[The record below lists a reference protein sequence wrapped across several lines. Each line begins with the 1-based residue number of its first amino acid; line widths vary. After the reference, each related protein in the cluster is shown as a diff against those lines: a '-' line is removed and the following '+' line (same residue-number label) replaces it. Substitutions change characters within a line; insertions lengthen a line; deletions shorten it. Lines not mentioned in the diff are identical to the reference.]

1 MTIEILRIGADF
13 ERYEELLDVILAA
26 FASMDGR
33 IDPPSSAHRL
43 TPASLRQK
51 AAQEIAFAAVEKGQL
66 VGCIF
71 LKPEEA
77 TLYIGKLAVHPA
89 AQGKGIGRLLFGR
102 RKRRPGNWGLPASGW
117 RPASNSPRIT
127 GSLPPGALPGRRKA
141 AMPAMTGRHPS
152 RCASRSTDGTLLRS
166 GSAARGSA
174 GDGRRNRCGC

>member
-1 MTIEILRIGADF
+1 MTFEIVRIDAGFD
-13 ERYEELLDVILAA
+13 RYEELLHVILAA
-26 FASMDGR
+26 FAFMDGR

-89 AQGKGIGRLLFGR
+89 AQGKGIGRLLLARAEATARELGLACLRLETRVELTENHRMFAAWGFGR
-102 RKRRPGNWGLPASGW
+102 TAEKRHAGYDRTTSIEMRKPL
-117 RPASNSPRIT
+117 
-127 GSLPPGALPGRRKA
+127 
-141 AMPAMTGRHPS
+141 
-152 RCASRSTDGTLLRS
+152 D
-166 GSAARGSA
+166 
-174 GDGRRNRCGC
+174 

>member
-1 MTIEILRIGADF
+1 MEMLRIGADF
-13 ERYEELLDVILAA
+13 DRYEELLDVILAA
-26 FASMDGR
+26 FAFMDGR

-89 AQGKGIGRLLFGR
+89 AQGKGIGRLMLARAEATARELGLACLRLETRVELTENHRMFAAWGFGR
-102 RKRRPGNWGLPASGW
+102 AAENRHAGYDRTTSIEMRKPL
-117 RPASNSPRIT
+117 
-127 GSLPPGALPGRRKA
+127 
-141 AMPAMTGRHPS
+141 
-152 RCASRSTDGTLLRS
+152 D
-166 GSAARGSA
+166 
-174 GDGRRNRCGC
+174 

>member
-1 MTIEILRIGADF
+1 MTIEMLRIGADF
-13 ERYEELLDVILAA
+13 DRYEELLDVILAA
-26 FASMDGR
+26 FAFMDGR

-89 AQGKGIGRLLFGR
+89 AQGKGIGRLMLARAEATARELGLACLRLETRVELTENHRMFAAWGFGR
-102 RKRRPGNWGLPASGW
+102 TAENRHAGYDRTTSIEMRKPL
-117 RPASNSPRIT
+117 
-127 GSLPPGALPGRRKA
+127 
-141 AMPAMTGRHPS
+141 
-152 RCASRSTDGTLLRS
+152 D
-166 GSAARGSA
+166 
-174 GDGRRNRCGC
+174 

>member
-26 FASMDGR
+26 FAFMDGR

-89 AQGKGIGRLLFGR
+89 AQGKGIGRLLLGR
-102 RKRRPGNWGLPASGW
+102 AEAMARELGLACLRLETRVELTENHRLFAAWGFAKTAENRHAGYDRTTSIEMRKPL
-117 RPASNSPRIT
+117 
-127 GSLPPGALPGRRKA
+127 
-141 AMPAMTGRHPS
+141 
-152 RCASRSTDGTLLRS
+152 D
-166 GSAARGSA
+166 
-174 GDGRRNRCGC
+174 

>member
-1 MTIEILRIGADF
+1 MTIEMLRIGADF
-13 ERYEELLDVILAA
+13 DRYEELLDVILAA
-26 FASMDGR
+26 FAFMDGR

-89 AQGKGIGRLLFGR
+89 AQGKGIGRLLLARAEATARELGLACLRLETRVELTENHRMFAAWGFGR
-102 RKRRPGNWGLPASGW
+102 RAENRHAGYDRTTS
-117 RPASNSPRIT
+117 IEM
-127 GSLPPGALPGRRKA
+127 RK
-141 AMPAMTGRHPS
+141 PL
-152 RCASRSTDGTLLRS
+152 D
-166 GSAARGSA
+166 
-174 GDGRRNRCGC
+174 